1 MPTLKA
7 EVRSAR
13 KGPERRI
20 RCTEERGR
28 PWVLVT
34 MGSQG
39 ERSTHGWIEEGG
51 WCVRWGRAV
60 EISVEVW
67 WLVL

>member
-13 KGPERRI
+13 KGPEGRI
-20 RCTEERGR
+20 RCTEEGGR
-28 PWVLVT
+28 PWVPVM

-39 ERSTHGWIEEGG
+39 ERRIQGWIDEGG
-51 WCVRWGRAV
+51 W
-60 EISVEVW
+60 
-67 WLVL
+67 

>member
-20 RCTEERGR
+20 RCTEEGGR

-51 WCVRWGRAV
+51 W
-60 EISVEVW
+60 
-67 WLVL
+67 